1 MKLAVFLPAEVFL
14 DVPVVK
20 VVAVGP
26 AGSFCLLPRHID
38 FVTALVPGLLSYR
51 SPEGA
56 EHFLAVE
63 GGLLVKLGDQVRV
76 ATRHAVVGA
85 LGELRAAV
93 ERMLVVVDERE
104 RATHSAVARL
114 EAGFIRKFLDFGRLR

>member
-1 MKLAVFLPAEVFL
+1 MKLTVLLPTEIFL
-14 DVPVVK
+14 DAPAAK

-38 FVTALVPGLLSYR
+38 FVTALVPGLLSFS

-76 ATRHAVVGA
+76 VTRHAVRGA
-85 LGELRAAV
+85 LGELKAAV

-104 RATHSAVARL
+104 RATHAAVARL
-114 EAGFIRKFLDFGRLR
+114 EAGFIRKFLDFGRLH